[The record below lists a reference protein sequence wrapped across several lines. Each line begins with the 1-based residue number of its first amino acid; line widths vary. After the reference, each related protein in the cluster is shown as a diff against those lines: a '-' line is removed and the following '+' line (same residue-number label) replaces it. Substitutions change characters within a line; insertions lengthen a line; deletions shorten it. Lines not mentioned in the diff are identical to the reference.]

1 MNIIE
6 VRHVWKSYQTKTEKA
21 DVLKDINLCVRANEM
36 VAIMGPSGSGKTTLL
51 NLISGIDRADKGE
64 ILIEGNSISAMKK
77 SDMALFRRKR
87 LGLVFQDFNLL
98 ECLTVRENIIL
109 PMALEKKDRHEQES
123 QLNMLSQILCI
134 GDILDKNIPDIS
146 GGQKQRVAIAR
157 AFVNNPAVI
166 FADEPT
172 GNLDSKSTKDV
183 MHYLA
188 GANDKFGAG
197 VLMVTH
203 DTFAASYC
211 QRVLLL
217 KDGKVLSEL
226 QKKGSRK
233 QFFRDILEMLV
244 LIGGEQ
250 NDI

>member
-1 MNIIE
+1 MNILE
-6 VRHVWKSYQTKTEKA
+6 VRNVWKSYKTKAGKT
-21 DVLKDINLCVRANEM
+21 DVLKNISLCVGANEM
-36 VAIMGPSGSGKTTLL
+36 VAVMGPSGSGKTTLL
-51 NLISGIDRADKGE
+51 NLLSGIDRADHGK
-64 ILIEGNSISAMKK
+64 IIIEGNSISEMKK

-98 ECLTVRENIIL
+98 ECLAVMENILL
-109 PMALEKKDRHEQES
+109 PMALEMKDCDEQDS
-123 QLNMLSQILCI
+123 QLNMLSRTLCI

-157 AFVNNPAVI
+157 AIVNNPAVI

-188 GANDKFGAG
+188 EANDKFGTS

-211 QRVLLL
+211 QRVILL
-217 KDGKVLSEL
+217 KDGNVIFEL
-226 QKKGSRK
+226 KKNGSRK
-233 QFFRDILEMLV
+233 QFFHDILEMLT
-244 LIGGEQ
+244 LIGGDQ
-250 NDI
+250 DDI